1 MFSQFDQVE
10 YCNVD
15 SDNLDRYCFYPVLE
29 FVVSE
34 FLSNKALLLPD
45 LYKKYEDL
53 FDKTASQSVFFPL
66 FAHDMKK
73 IKHDSNW
80 LFRMLKCSLGPS
92 LLHFVP
98 RQKKMGRMLYRN
110 GTNLLE
116 CLHLALVEQQKVTS
130 ELKANNDALARKIG
144 SVLEES
150 SVDRINYL
158 DNSLK
163 ATSQCV
169 KSYVSSRVKTSGILE
184 YSFIQFD

>member
-1 MFSQFDQVE
+1 VK

-15 SDNLDRYCFYPVLE
+15 SDNLDRYCFYLVLE
-29 FVVSE
+29 FIVSE

-73 IKHDSNW
+73 IKRDSNW

-92 LLHFVP
+92 LLHSVP
-98 RQKKMGRMLYRN
+98 RQKKMGRMLHRN
-110 GTNLLE
+110 CTNLLE
-116 CLHLALVEQQKVTS
+116 CLHLALVGQQKVTS

-144 SVLEES
+144 S
-150 SVDRINYL
+150 
-158 DNSLK
+158 
-163 ATSQCV
+163 
-169 KSYVSSRVKTSGILE
+169 G
-184 YSFIQFD
+184 

>member
-1 MFSQFDQVE
+1 VS
-10 YCNVD
+10 
-15 SDNLDRYCFYPVLE
+15 FYPT
-29 FVVSE
+29 
-34 FLSNKALLLPD
+34 K
-45 LYKKYEDL
+45 LYCCQICTKKLKIYL
-53 FDKTASQSVFFPL
+53 TKQQVSVFFHL

-80 LFRMLKCSLGPS
+80 LFRMLKCSLEPS
-92 LLHFVP
+92 LLNCVP

-130 ELKANNDALARKIG
+130 ELKANNDALARKNG
-144 SVLEES
+144 SVIEGS
-150 SVDRINYL
+150 SVYRINYL

-169 KSYVSSRVKTSGILE
+169 KS
-184 YSFIQFD
+184 

>member
-1 MFSQFDQVE
+1 MCLQGKVILCLTCYKNFNKFVRSDDSLNELSKTDDYLTKCCQFDQVE

-29 FVVSE
+29 FVVRE
-34 FLSNKALLLPD
+34 FLSNKPLLLPD
-45 LYKKYEDL
+45 LYKKFEDL

-73 IKHDSNW
+73 IKQDSNW

-110 GTNLLE
+110 GTNFFAFGT
-116 CLHLALVEQQKVTS
+116 C
-130 ELKANNDALARKIG
+130 R
-144 SVLEES
+144 
-150 SVDRINYL
+150 
-158 DNSLK
+158 
-163 ATSQCV
+163 ATKGNIRTDSKQ
-169 KSYVSSRVKTSGILE
+169 
-184 YSFIQFD
+184 

>member
-1 MFSQFDQVE
+1 ME

-45 LYKKYEDL
+45 LYKNIEDL
-53 FDKTASQSVFFPL
+53 FDKTTSQSVFFHL

-92 LLHFVP
+92 LLNCVP

-116 CLHLALVEQQKVTS
+116 CLHLALVAQRKVTS
-130 ELKANNDALARKIG
+130 ELKANKDALARKIG
-144 SVLEES
+144 SVIKKS
-150 SVDRINYL
+150 SVDSKPI
-158 DNSLK
+158 
-163 ATSQCV
+163 
-169 KSYVSSRVKTSGILE
+169 
-184 YSFIQFD
+184 